1 MKVKIGIEFEEN
13 FDEISDDID
22 DMYLADMVE
31 DIVFLVEKKLK
42 EIDIGVTNYCY
53 MTEND
58 GTSLEYIEGIFGE
71 K

>member
-13 FDEISDDID
+13 FDEIPNDID
-22 DMYLADMVE
+22 DMYLEDMVE
-31 DIVFLVEKKLK
+31 DIVFLVEEKLK

>member
-13 FDEISDDID
+13 FDEIPDDID
-22 DMYLADMVE
+22 DMYLEDMVE

>member
-13 FDEISDDID
+13 FDEIPNDID
-22 DMYLADMVE
+22 DMYLEDMVE

-42 EIDIGVTNYCY
+42 EIDIEVTNYCY

>member
-13 FDEISDDID
+13 FNEIPDDID
-22 DMYLADMVE
+22 DMYLADMVK
-31 DIVFLVEKKLK
+31 DIVFLVEERLK
-42 EIDIGVTNYCY
+42 EMDIGITNYCY

-58 GTSLEYIEGIFGE
+58 ATSLEYLEGIFGE

>member
-13 FDEISDDID
+13 FDEIPDNIDDI
-22 DMYLADMVE
+22 YLADMVK

-58 GTSLEYIEGIFGE
+58 GTSLEYLEGIFGE